1 MHLEVKHKQTVK
13 HINTNRIEEIPQTH
27 HDVTTEMNVQHNDST
42 NDETGNGNL
51 VTESDEPTITMSETH
66 DQCAAVGYRS
76 G

>member
-1 MHLEVKHKQTVK
+1 
-13 HINTNRIEEIPQTH
+13 
-27 HDVTTEMNVQHNDST
+27 MNVQHNDST